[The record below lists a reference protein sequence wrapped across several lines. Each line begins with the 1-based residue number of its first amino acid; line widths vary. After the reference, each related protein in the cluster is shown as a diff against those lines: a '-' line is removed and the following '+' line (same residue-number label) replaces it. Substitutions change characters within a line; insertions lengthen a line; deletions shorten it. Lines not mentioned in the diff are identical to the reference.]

1 MVVNLKNGKLVGKR
15 KREKQEKQEKPN
27 TVARKKP
34 DDEKEA
40 GTLLYFIKIEL
51 KKTRYLVLQPS

>member
-1 MVVNLKNGKLVGKR
+1 MKKR
-15 KREKQEKQEKPN
+15 DKHEKREKQEKPN